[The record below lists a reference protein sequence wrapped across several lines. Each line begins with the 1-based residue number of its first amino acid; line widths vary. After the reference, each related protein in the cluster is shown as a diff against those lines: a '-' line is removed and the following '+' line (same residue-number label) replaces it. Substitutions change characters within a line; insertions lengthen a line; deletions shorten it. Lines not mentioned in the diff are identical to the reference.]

1 MKSLKVFTILILV
14 ISSCITITY
23 AQTRFNPKPVSP
35 RVRKIDATAKRVL
48 FQDGKVD
55 FEIIVPP
62 KSCGVV
68 VFAANELANL
78 LGESLGVELKV
89 HNKREGKGVAIRVG
103 DKAFAAANSL
113 DAAGLDRDGYF
124 IKTIGDDIIILG
136 CDSTDI
142 SMPLKHGNNNFERAT
157 LFGVYDFL
165 ETCVGTRFYFPGEI
179 GTVCPKLSRWEVPA
193 LDIVER
199 PDNQYRRTYVTHQFR
214 KGKAE
219 WYDDGDQTTAEKL
232 AWFRYRLNTQD
243 IPNCH
248 GLAFLGLVNRFAKT
262 HPEYFALRENGK
274 RHDGSVVSAPSDK
287 DGQIC
292 YSSEGLK
299 NEIFLDAKAFLT
311 GQSAESRGIIMND
324 GKSYWSPS
332 RFPKGPFFNI
342 MPNDSDYPCQCPQ
355 CKPHF
360 DAGPQEASNYI
371 WKFKTDI
378 AKRMIKEN
386 LNGYATMMAY
396 SRYKLIP
403 DCDIPQNVLVMLALN
418 GPWSEGLSEKRTKDE
433 ALLRAW
439 NDKLG
444 AKTYLWTYPSKYG
457 ARIKHVPNYAPHA
470 IGNFYKRQAPFIF
483 GAFMEAET
491 DCWIFGALNYY
502 VFSKVMWNTETD
514 VDATISE
521 FFNLMFGKAA
531 PQMATFFN
539 SLESHWMKD
548 ILTKVVETT
557 AGPVTVIP
565 SDFEIWTKIF
575 DTKQIEEYDK
585 LFAEASKA
593 VDGDDKSAARVA
605 FAKAKFLEQL
615 KTGRGD
621 FTTKSGNRDTWTMNA
636 TRLTSPITI
645 DGKLDEDSWNQ
656 AKPVWLLPALGPD
669 SVEVHT
675 RFKFLFDDDFFY
687 VAAECDEPETDNIIA
702 SNRPFD
708 DFDIWRDNDIEIFL
722 NPSCDRKTYYQIL
735 VNSLGCVTDIHKM
748 VGTSDRDW
756 NSKAEVKT
764 SVIPGKCWIAEVKI
778 PRASM
783 EPSKEDAIV
792 ANFNRGRVITSKKSQ
807 YFSWSHFIKAFNDC
821 ENYGRVFLKPQPEAM
836 NILKDSNFAAPV
848 KGKRFLGKW
857 FAAQVIHRDEAVFR
871 TNGAATR
878 LDDENDVVGQ
888 YLPDLKENTKYKL
901 SFYIKTNEI
910 VGGDVY
916 TIIRFGNR
924 KLVIFPTI
932 HFKGTMPWTRCEN
945 EFTTPPDKVGTVEK
959 PYIRLVRS
967 SKATGT
973 AWFDQVELVECP

>member
-1 MKSLKVFTILILV
+1 MNKLTSLLICVLIV
-14 ISSCITITY
+14 SSCIATSY

-35 RVRKIDATAKRVL
+35 RVRKIDASVKRVM
-48 FQDGKVD
+48 FQDGKAD
-55 FEIIVPP
+55 FEIVVP
-62 KSCGVV
+62 KNACGVV
-68 VFAANELANL
+68 VFAANELAKY
-78 LGESLGVELKV
+78 LGESLGTELKV
-89 HNKREGKGVAIRVG
+89 RNDGSSAACAIRVG
-103 DKAFAAANSL
+103 DKAFAMANGL
-113 DAAGLDRDGYF
+113 DASKLDRDGYF
-124 IKTIGDDIIILG
+124 IKTIGNDIIIIG
-136 CDSTDI
+136 NDSPEVRV
-142 SMPLKHGNNNFERAT
+142 PLNYTNSNYERAT
-157 LFGVYDFL
+157 LFAVYDFL
-165 ETCVGTRFYFPGEI
+165 ETCIGTRFYFPGEI
-179 GTVCPKLSRWEVPA
+179 GTVCPKIDKWELPL

-199 PDNQYRRTYVTHQFR
+199 PDNQYRRIYVTHQFR

-219 WYDDGDQTTAEKL
+219 WFDDSDQTEGARL

-274 RHDGSVVSAPSDK
+274 RHDGSVVSAPSDR

-378 AKRMIKEN
+378 AKRMIKEG
-386 LNGYATMMAY
+386 LNAYATMMAY

-403 DCDIPQNVLVMLALN
+403 DCDIPPNVLVMLALN
-418 GPWSEGLSEKRTKDE
+418 GPWSEGLLEKRAKDE
-433 ALLRAW
+433 ALLKAW

-457 ARIKHVPNYAPHA
+457 PRIKYVPNYAPHA
-470 IGNFYKRQAPFIF
+470 VGNFYKRQAPYIF

-521 FFNLMFGKAA
+521 FFTLMFGKAA
-531 PQMATFFN
+531 PQMAAFFN

-575 DTKQIEEYDK
+575 DEKQVVEYDK
-585 LFAEASKA
+585 LFAEAAKA
-593 VDGDDKSAARVA
+593 VEGDAKSAARVA
-605 FAKAKFLEQL
+605 FSKERFLEPL
-615 KTGRGD
+615 KYGRGE
-621 FTTKSGNRDTWTMNA
+621 FTKSAGNRDTWNMNA
-636 TRLTSPITI
+636 TRVTSPITI
-645 DGKLDEDSWNQ
+645 DGKLDEEAWKQ

-675 RFKFLFDDDFFY
+675 RFKFMFDDDFFY
-687 VAAECDEPETDNIIA
+687 VAAECDEPETDNIIVT
-702 SNRPFD
+702 NRKFD
-708 DFDIWRDNDIEIFL
+708 DPDVWRDNDIEIFL
-722 NPSCDRKTYYQIL
+722 NPSCDRKTYYQLLI
-735 VNSLGCVTDIHKM
+735 NSLGCLTDLHKM
-748 VGTSDRDW
+748 VGMHDREW
-756 NSKAEVKT
+756 NSGAEVKT
-764 SVIPGKCWIAEVKI
+764 SLVPNKCWIAEVKI
-778 PRASM
+778 PRSSM
-783 EPSKEDAIV
+783 EPAKDDAIV
-792 ANFNRGRVITSKKSQ
+792 ANFNRGRVVTSKKSQ
-807 YFSWSHFIKAFNDC
+807 YFSWSHYIKAFNDC
-821 ENYGRVFLKPQPEAM
+821 ENYGRVFFKPLPE
-836 NILKDSNFAAPV
+836 NVSLIKCSDFAAPV
-848 KGKRFLGKW
+848 KGKRFLGPW
-857 FAAQVIHRDEAVFR
+857 FAAKVIHRDEAVFR
-871 TNGAATR
+871 TEGAATR
-878 LDDENDVVGQ
+878 LDDENDMVGQ
-888 YLPDLKENTKYKL
+888 YLPDIKENTKYKL
-901 SFYIKTNEI
+901 SFYVKMDEIK
-910 VGGDVY
+910 GGGVY
-916 TIIRFGNR
+916 SIIRFGNR
-924 KLVIFPTI
+924 KLVSFPTI
-932 HFKGTMPWTRCEN
+932 RFTGTMPWTRCEY
-945 EFTTPPDKVGTVEK
+945 EFTTPEDKIGTVEK

-973 AWFDQVELVECP
+973 AWFDQVELVEVK